1 MSNQRGLSVLLVD
14 DSALLTERLTE
25 WVTSTEGLSLA
36 GVVDTEQAAVNA
48 VALGGVDLILLD
60 LHLRTGTGF
69 GVMRALAKF
78 ARRPVVVVL
87 TNYTLSEFRRVANEL
102 GARYFL
108 DKGMDM
114 DRLSDVVSDVRATL
128 APAQ

>member
-78 ARRPVVVVL
+78 APRPVVVVL

-102 GARYFL
+102 GVRYFL

>member
-78 ARRPVVVVL
+78 APRPVVVVL

>member
-25 WVTSTEGLSLA
+25 WVTSIDGLSLA

-78 ARRPVVVVL
+78 APHPVVVVL

>member
-25 WVTSTEGLSLA
+25 WVTSIDGLSLA

-78 ARRPVVVVL
+78 APRPVVVVL